1 MVPSITNRM
10 NITETA
16 GESLYI
22 GGTNGLGR
30 IFVSVYNATTGTSTG
45 LKHITNAYKE
55 LIDLSIKSRSV
66 PDYQFFQPLPYR
78 VHFETDGGTYHIA
91 TLFSNQIAYLGLFFI
106 GNMDTLVET
115 CGFPGLSYL
124 KTCKRAMLLF
134 NIGLS
139 SLALSL
145 DVGKDEWLM
154 TEVLLEEMSMKTV
167 RAASS

>member
-30 IFVSVYNATTGTSTG
+30 IFVSAYNSTTGTSTG

-91 TLFSNQIAYLGLFFI
+91 TLFQTILHI
-106 GNMDTLVET
+106 LV
-115 CGFPGLSYL
+115 FS
-124 KTCKRAMLLF
+124 
-134 NIGLS
+134 
-139 SLALSL
+139 
-145 DVGKDEWLM
+145 
-154 TEVLLEEMSMKTV
+154 LLETWILLWKLAVFLVFRT
-167 RAASS
+167 